1 MLKELFM
8 KRKPK
13 KLIRKLRIRAYRARR
28 RFTARVYRYS
38 LMLTGVFVTANV
50 YAASTDDF
58 SLNTIDDSVK
68 GHMLGDVGR
77 LIGYLLIIV
86 IISLVVAKKY
96 MLALGCLLAL
106 VVLYNMPDIIDSAFK
121 S

>member
-1 MLKELFM
+1 MKPKTKKRLRRM
-8 KRKPK
+8 KRLRIKTYQVG
-13 KLIRKLRIRAYRARR
+13 RKLKRR
-28 RFTARVYRYS
+28 MSHYMTM
-38 LMLTGVFVTANV
+38 LMGLLVSAQV
-50 YAASTDDF
+50 YAGSSDDF
-58 SLNTIDDSVK
+58 SLDTIDDSVK